1 MVPTLAPV
9 AGGPDNNTLPVFA
22 VAPEL
27 EDMAAMAALRGMN
40 PVISLL
46 HYVMCRYVYLN
57 NN

>member
-9 AGGPDNNTLPVFA
+9 VGGPDNNTLPVFA

-46 HYVMCRYVYLN
+46 HYVMCR
-57 NN
+57 